1 MIVVSTI
8 VSIIVGFLDF
18 ILIAIFVWVI
28 LSWISV
34 FSQQSSARW
43 RYRKVFAVLETIE
56 HYLRLFLS
64 PMLRVAR
71 KILPQ
76 RIMPREWA
84 FIDLSPLVLSLMI
97 ILLRA
102 IIVWVYSRI
111 LFATVLGGG
120 R

>member
-1 MIVVSTI
+1 MIVISTI
-8 VSIIVGFLDF
+8 FRIVLGFLDF

-34 FSQQSSARW
+34 FSRQSSARW
-43 RYRKVFAVLETIE
+43 RYRKLFSLLETIE
-56 HYLRLFLS
+56 YYLRLSLS

-71 KILPQ
+71 KVLPQ
-76 RIMPREWA
+76 RVLPREWSM
-84 FIDLSPLVLSLMI
+84 IDFSPLVLSLMI
-97 ILLRA
+97 IILRA
-102 IIVWVYSRI
+102 VLVWVYSRI